1 VQRFRGS
8 KEQRFAST
16 NYLKKLCSF
25 EPLSLKKN
33 NSVAKINNSVIFNF
47 KRIKSDILL
56 KYKLTI
62 RVLIIKSKELRNF
75 KKKLSISEP

>member
-1 VQRFRGS
+1 V
-8 KEQRFAST
+8 EA
-16 NYLKKLCSF
+16 NLCSF